1 MLRTQLLYETRIA
14 LQQAIEE
21 VDRQIAQSVKEVV
34 IVENRRFQYTTR
46 KGHTVTVRIGKPK
59 GKSK

>member
-1 MLRTQLLYETRIA
+1 MLKTQLLYETRIA

-34 IVENRRFQYTTR
+34 IVEQLRFSHKTR
-46 KGHTVTVRIGKPK
+46 KGHTVTVRLGKPK
-59 GKSK
+59 GKLK